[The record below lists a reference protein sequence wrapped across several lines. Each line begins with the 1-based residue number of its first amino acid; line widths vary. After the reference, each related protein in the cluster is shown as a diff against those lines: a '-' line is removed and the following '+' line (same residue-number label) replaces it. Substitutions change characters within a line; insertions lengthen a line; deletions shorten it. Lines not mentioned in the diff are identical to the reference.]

1 VPECMFGYDSLHQ
14 NAQFPRANISQD
26 DEMEVP
32 VAVPLRMPSSEE
44 RRRHEADLERGLDE
58 DEMDIGAYVSSA
70 PAAAQPP
77 DLLGFSPPSSQL
89 PSALR
94 LGGTPRSSPGVEDE
108 FDGPSNSA
116 SQSIKSEPR
125 SEQRPH
131 HRGRASYDS
140 GLVSRG
146 VRFNNRPGDPR
157 RGRNSSAGAGFPT
170 NLYHDDGEGDLGYS
184 AVTGSEGARRKVI
197 AERLEAVKSRNPVF
211 TWC

>member
-1 VPECMFGYDSLHQ
+1 
-14 NAQFPRANISQD
+14 
-26 DEMEVP
+26 

-44 RRRHEADLERGLDE
+44 RRRNEADLERGQEE

-70 PAAAQPP
+70 PAVAQPP
-77 DLLGFSPPSSQL
+77 DLLGFSPPKAQL

-94 LGGTPRSSPGVEDE
+94 LGGTPQSSPGVEDE
-108 FDGPSNSA
+108 IEGPSNSA
-116 SQSIKSEPR
+116 AQSMRSEPQ
-125 SEQRPH
+125 SEQRPW

-140 GLVSRG
+140 ALASRG
-146 VRFNNRPGDPR
+146 VKFNNRPWDPR
-157 RGRNSSAGAGFPT
+157 RGRNSSAGAGYPT
-170 NLYHDDGEGDLGYS
+170 NLYNDADAEGDLGYS